1 MGVRG
6 WGLGLGLGFGLGLW
20 LRVVMEDGGS
30 PRAEIWLRRSSVG
43 GDIAHNRYSKQRR
56 LSGTWR
62 GVRS

>member
-1 MGVRG
+1 LGV
-6 WGLGLGLGFGLGLW
+6 
-20 LRVVMEDGGS
+20 RVVMEDGGS